1 MSDPNWL
8 WPVDNAEHR
17 LSNPKHATKFDAPR
31 SYFGDHEGVD
41 LKADFMDPILASRD
55 GVVSWASIRRRSTGA
70 MSAYGWHVVLDH
82 GDSWVTWYCH
92 MNNLEVKEGDVVQR
106 GDVVGL
112 AGSTGNSSGVHLHFN
127 VQKIG
132 GGLSGYILKD
142 VVNPEPLLG
151 L

>member
-8 WPVDNAEHR
+8 WPVDNSSHT
-17 LSNPKHATKFDAPR
+17 LSCSNGCAFDDPR
-31 SYFGDHEGVD
+31 SYAGNHEGVD